1 MANREVIG
9 IVTKIHNPDAN
20 VKLATSWLELAGCQK
35 KSFYVDSRQQEGIP
49 EILEYLRE
57 DGDVMP
63 WEKDASDPV
72 N

>member
-1 MANREVIG
+1 MSTPRFLVAL
-9 IVTKIHNPDAN
+9 D
-20 VKLATSWLELAGCQK
+20 WLELAGCK
-35 KSFYVDSRQQEGIP
+35 KIFYVDSRQQEGIP